1 METESGDLTTLRT
14 EFDEK
19 KKELSKLRA
28 QLNPLNSQKEQI
40 FQELR
45 SLRNKFKPLQERI
58 KTLKNARDDFTKQ
71 VKTLKEERTQLNLAV
86 KEKSVSKKEVDQKK
100 KEMLEKVDL
109 GDSPARIKAQI
120 RKLEEKIETEVIPF
134 SQEEKIRKIIKGL
147 KAQYNQVKGLDEVWK
162 AVNTTGADF
171 AEARRKAEQSH
182 RKVQELAGQSQEK
195 HTEINKLYR
204 ELKELRKN
212 EHPLAEKYL
221 DLKAQCQQLKKS
233 LDGLFQ
239 RVNELSKLFT
249 NEDRKSRKQILR
261 EKTSEVVEKI
271 RKRQKLSTED
281 ILAFQATEE

>member
-1 METESGDLTTLRT
+1 METEQGDLTKLRT

-19 KKELSKLRA
+19 RKELSKLRT
-28 QLNPLNSQKEQI
+28 QLNSLNSQKEQV

-45 SLRNKFKPLQERI
+45 SLRSKVRPLQDRVKLL
-58 KTLKNARDDFTKQ
+58 KTSRDDFTQQ
-71 VKTLKEERTQLNLAV
+71 VKTLKEERNQLNLAV

-109 GDSPARIKAQI
+109 GNSPMRIKAQI
-120 RKLEEKIETEVIPF
+120 HKLEEKIETEIIPF

-147 KAQYNQVKGLDEVWK
+147 KLQYNQVKGLDEVWK

-182 RKVQELAGQSQEK
+182 RKVQELAEQSQEK
-195 HTEINKLYR
+195 HQEINKIYG

-212 EHPLAEKYL
+212 ERPLAEKYL

-233 LDGLFQ
+233 LDDLFQ
-239 RVNELSKLFT
+239 RVNELSKLFK
-249 NEDRKSRKQILR
+249 NEDQKSRKQILR